1 MCLGSSEKAL
11 NFLGYET
18 LEKKRE
24 SHVRN
29 LVMKCLSSRCQ
40 QFFMHYFNYNK
51 DVLPRATRSSGK
63 PRLLSTKL
71 ECTKKAFY
79 HGCVIFNQILR
90 FLRF

>member
-11 NFLGYET
+11 NFLDYET
-18 LEKKRE
+18 LEKKGE

-63 PRLLSTKL
+63 PRLLSIKL
-71 ECTKKAFY
+71 ECTKKALLSWLCNF
-79 HGCVIFNQILR
+79 
-90 FLRF
+90 

>member
-11 NFLGYET
+11 NFLGYVT
-18 LEKKRE
+18 LEKKRK

-29 LVMKCLSSRCQ
+29 LAKKCLSNRCQ

-63 PRLLSTKL
+63 LRLPSIKL
-71 ECTKKAFY
+71 ECTKKTFFIMA
-79 HGCVIFNQILR
+79 V
-90 FLRF
+90 